1 MKIFLAILFVVV
13 VFFAA
18 RLGELY
24 TQLARYQKYWSK
36 TNLKPIN
43 PKDFVYVAL
52 GDSAAQGV
60 GASEPDKGYVGLIAK
75 ELQQGKEKE
84 VKVINLSKSGAKIAD
99 VLKIQLP
106 LYQKLG
112 LTNQHLVT
120 IEIGANDIISFNSQ
134 QFEKEMDELISKL
147 PKQTVISDVPSFA
160 GSRYGHYEPQV
171 LQANEIIHRLA
182 AKYGF
187 KPAELH
193 KRVAANHGLRTFAA
207 DIFHP
212 SNYGYN
218 NNWLPAFMERINEQ
232 YDQK

>member
-1 MKIFLAILFVVV
+1 MKIFLAILFVVI

-43 PKDFVYVAL
+43 PKDFIYVAL
-52 GDSAAQGV
+52 GDSAAQGI

-75 ELQQGKEKE
+75 ELQQNSKEE
-84 VKVINLSKSGAKIAD
+84 VKVLNLSKSGAKIAD

-106 LYQKLG
+106 LYEKLG
-112 LTNQHLVT
+112 LTNRHLIT
-120 IEIGANDIISFNSQ
+120 IEIGANDIISFDSQ
-134 QFEKEMDELISKL
+134 QFEKEMDELMSKL

-160 GSRYGHYEPQV
+160 GSRYGRYEPRV

-182 AKYGF
+182 SDHGL

-193 KRVAANHGLRTFAA
+193 KRVAANHGIRTFAA

-212 SNYGYN
+212 SDHGYST
-218 NNWLPAFMERINEQ
+218 NWLPAFMERINE
-232 YDQK
+232 KV